1 MSPAMGS
8 PRINPFPGLRPFRE
22 DEEHLFFGR
31 ENQVDAMV
39 NKLADT
45 RFLAVV
51 GTSGSGKSSLVN
63 CGLRP
68 ALRQGLMA
76 RAGTAWRMAQ
86 FRPGNDPIGAMAR
99 ALAQDGVLFRGHAAA
114 GLTLAEII
122 ETTLRMSKV
131 GLIDICEQAGLD
143 EGVNLLVVV
152 DQFEEL
158 FRYQQLA
165 AVWRRSAENIGKD
178 AAAFVNLLLEVKER
192 ATCRIY
198 VVLTMRSDFLGDCT
212 QFPGLAEAINA
223 GQYLVPRM
231 TRNERRA
238 AIEGPIKVGGAE
250 IAPVLLTRLV
260 NDVGDNPDQLSILQH
275 ALNRTWALWQH
286 EGGKGPLDLTH
297 YEAIG
302 TMGHAL
308 DQHAE
313 QAYAELGATRERKI
327 CEKLFKALTDK
338 ATDPRG
344 IRRPSTFGELCA
356 LADATA
362 AEVADVIAVFR
373 DPSRSFLMP
382 PAGEELEMGTVV
394 DLSHESLMRV
404 WQRLI
409 KWTDEEAQ
417 SARTYSRL
425 ADTAD
430 LYAAGSANLLRDPEL
445 QLALDWREKN
455 QPNQTW
461 ASRYHPGFAAAMRFL
476 GESSEVREAERAER
490 ERQRRRELEAE
501 REKADAQ
508 ARYARLMGWAALV
521 SGALFLVA
529 LGGGAW
535 AYWASRIA
543 EAKEAEARAYL
554 HDVQITQSRSL
565 VSTAEQNASDQAT
578 RILLALEALPDAGEQ
593 RPLVLE
599 AQKALIEGI
608 KNLRE
613 LAVVQGHTGAVYS
626 VAVTPDGARIV
637 TGSNDSTARV
647 WDATTGAELLQLRG
661 HTGAVL
667 VVAVTPDGT
676 RIVTAS
682 ADQTARI
689 WDARTG
695 TEELQLKGHTRR
707 VYSVAVTPDGTRIVT
722 ASEDRTARIWDAR
735 TGAELLPLRGHTGAV
750 YSVAVTPDGARIV
763 TASEDNT
770 ARVWDASTGVELLQL
785 KGHTRPVYN
794 VAVTPDGARIFTA
807 SADNTARAWDAQ
819 NGAELLQIKGHT
831 GAIWRV
837 AVTPDGARIVTASA
851 DQTAR
856 IWDARTGAELLPL
869 TGHIGAVYSV
879 AVTLDGDRVVTASA
893 DRTARIWDART
904 GAEDLQ
910 LKGHTGAVQA
920 VAVTPDGARIVTGSN
935 DSTAR
940 VWDATTGALLLQL
953 RGHTR
958 PVYSVAVTPDGARI
972 VTGSL
977 DNTARVWDAWTGAEL
992 LQLRS
997 DVDEACSKL
1006 IAFLFPP
1013 GNLNLNKEREARL
1026 AELLKSVD
1034 PVEAV
1039 PPLDIARLAQYA
1051 DKRNQLLDRAI
1062 RTNVIAAT
1070 APEPQ
1075 ANPTSVETYCGPY
1088 VNAVAVTP
1096 DGARIVTGSNDSTAR
1111 VWDATTGVELL
1122 QLKGHP
1128 GAVRAVAVTP
1138 DGTRIVTVS
1147 TDQTA
1152 RIWDAR
1158 TGAKDLQ
1165 LKGHIR
1171 SVLDVAV
1178 TPDGTRIVTAST
1190 DQTARIWDARTGA
1203 ELLQLR
1209 GHTGPVNSVAVT
1221 PDGARIVTASADKTA
1236 RVWDAQTGAELL
1248 QLKGHSDA
1256 VFVVAV
1262 TPDGDRVVTGSQ
1274 DGTSRLWDLADQR
1287 QSSIPQAHQAL
1298 IDHAKAVVPRCLTIE
1313 QRKTFLLRPM
1323 PPRWCIEMRKYPY
1336 DAEAWA
1342 TEEALDST
1350 IAGAFGNFADAALKA
1365 GDFPKALEAADLGV
1379 RFGPKEI
1386 WIRMNR
1392 AHALM
1397 FLDRRKEARAEY
1409 EKYRGTVLP
1418 SGRLWEEGVLDDFT
1432 EYRAHFH
1439 QHQLMT
1445 DIERLFTPSLPIE
1458 AGE

>member
-1 MSPAMGS
+1 
-8 PRINPFPGLRPFRE
+8 
-22 DEEHLFFGR
+22 
-31 ENQVDAMV
+31 
-39 NKLADT
+39 
-45 RFLAVV
+45 
-51 GTSGSGKSSLVN
+51 
-63 CGLRP
+63 
-68 ALRQGLMA
+68 
-76 RAGTAWRMAQ
+76 
-86 FRPGNDPIGAMAR
+86 
-99 ALAQDGVLFRGHAAA
+99 
-114 GLTLAEII
+114 
-122 ETTLRMSKV
+122 
-131 GLIDICEQAGLD
+131 
-143 EGVNLLVVV
+143 
-152 DQFEEL
+152 
-158 FRYQQLA
+158 
-165 AVWRRSAENIGKD
+165 
-178 AAAFVNLLLEVKER
+178 
-192 ATCRIY
+192 
-198 VVLTMRSDFLGDCT
+198 
-212 QFPGLAEAINA
+212 
-223 GQYLVPRM
+223 
-231 TRNERRA
+231 
-238 AIEGPIKVGGAE
+238 
-250 IAPVLLTRLV
+250 
-260 NDVGDNPDQLSILQH
+260 
-275 ALNRTWALWQH
+275 
-286 EGGKGPLDLTH
+286 
-297 YEAIG
+297 
-302 TMGHAL
+302 
-308 DQHAE
+308 
-313 QAYAELGATRERKI
+313 
-327 CEKLFKALTDK
+327 
-338 ATDPRG
+338 
-344 IRRPSTFGELCA
+344 
-356 LADATA
+356 
-362 AEVADVIAVFR
+362 
-373 DPSRSFLMP
+373 
-382 PAGEELEMGTVV
+382 
-394 DLSHESLMRV
+394 
-404 WQRLI
+404 
-409 KWTDEEAQ
+409 
-417 SARTYSRL
+417 
-425 ADTAD
+425 
-430 LYAAGSANLLRDPEL
+430 
-445 QLALDWREKN
+445 
-455 QPNQTW
+455 
-461 ASRYHPGFAAAMRFL
+461 
-476 GESSEVREAERAER
+476 
-490 ERQRRRELEAE
+490 
-501 REKADAQ
+501 
-508 ARYARLMGWAALV
+508 
-521 SGALFLVA
+521 
-529 LGGGAW
+529 
-535 AYWASRIA
+535 
-543 EAKEAEARAYL
+543 
-554 HDVQITQSRSL
+554 
-565 VSTAEQNASDQAT
+565 
-578 RILLALEALPDAGEQ
+578 
-593 RPLVLE
+593 
-599 AQKALIEGI
+599 
-608 KNLRE
+608 
-613 LAVVQGHTGAVYS
+613 VVQGHTGAVYS
-626 VAVTPDGARIV
+626 
-637 TGSNDSTARV
+637 
-647 WDATTGAELLQLRG
+647 
-661 HTGAVL
+661 
-667 VVAVTPDGT
+667 
-676 RIVTAS
+676 
-682 ADQTARI
+682 
-689 WDARTG
+689 
-695 TEELQLKGHTRR
+695 
-707 VYSVAVTPDGTRIVT
+707 
-722 ASEDRTARIWDAR
+722 
-735 TGAELLPLRGHTGAV
+735 
-750 YSVAVTPDGARIV
+750 
-763 TASEDNT
+763 
-770 ARVWDASTGVELLQL
+770 
-785 KGHTRPVYN
+785 
-794 VAVTPDGARIFTA
+794 
-807 SADNTARAWDAQ
+807 
-819 NGAELLQIKGHT
+819 
-831 GAIWRV
+831 
-837 AVTPDGARIVTASA
+837 
-851 DQTAR
+851 
-856 IWDARTGAELLPL
+856 
-869 TGHIGAVYSV
+869 
-879 AVTLDGDRVVTASA
+879 
-893 DRTARIWDART
+893 
-904 GAEDLQ
+904 
-910 LKGHTGAVQA
+910 